1 MKIEINNLDKALLG
15 EIASLLAGTTA
26 TIKVVS
32 NEKKEKLENKPKEE
46 SKEKPKEEPKKEIK
60 EEPKATKPRAKNAF
74 DTGSYVPWQ
83 EQWEDMMTAMNWGRK

>member
-32 NEKKEKLENKPKEE
+32 NEKKEKLEDKPKEE
-46 SKEKPKEEPKKEIK
+46 IKEEPKKEIK
-60 EEPKATKPRAKNAF
+60 EEPKATKPREKNTF

>member
-32 NEKKEKLENKPKEE
+32 NEKKEKLEDKPKE
-46 SKEKPKEEPKKEIK
+46 EIK
-60 EEPKATKPRAKNAF
+60 EEPKATKPREKNAF

-83 EQWEDMMTAMNWGRK
+83 EQWEDFMTSINWGRK

>member
-32 NEKKEKLENKPKEE
+32 NEKKEKLEDKPKEE
-46 SKEKPKEEPKKEIK
+46 
-60 EEPKATKPRAKNAF
+60 KN
-74 DTGSYVPWQ
+74 
-83 EQWEDMMTAMNWGRK
+83 

>member
-32 NEKKEKLENKPKEE
+32 NEKKEKLEDKPKE
-46 SKEKPKEEPKKEIK
+46 KIK
-60 EEPKATKPRAKNAF
+60 EEPKATKPREKNAF